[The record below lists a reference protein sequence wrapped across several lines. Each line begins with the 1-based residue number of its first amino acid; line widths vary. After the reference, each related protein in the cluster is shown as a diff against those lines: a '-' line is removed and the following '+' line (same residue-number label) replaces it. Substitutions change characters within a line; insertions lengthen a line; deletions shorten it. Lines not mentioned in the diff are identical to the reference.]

1 MILGTRGS
9 ALALAQTQMVLAA
22 LRSAHSGH
30 HFSHEVIHTTG
41 DLRQDLRLGRP
52 DSGADK
58 GVWTKELEAALASGS
73 VQVAVHSAKDVPTE
87 LPPGFHLAGCLP
99 RAHVEDALISKLPG
113 GIAGLAA
120 GATVA
125 TSSVRRAC
133 QLRHFRPDLQVVE
146 IRGNVPT
153 RLQKLADSDVLDAL
167 VLARAGLDRLGYDTS
182 WLESAATGSDEPALV
197 PPSPAGAG
205 PLSPAVF
212 SEPALQPLPGGLE
225 ATLLPP
231 AHFLPAAAQGIVTL
245 EVFGHDPVRDGLLAV
260 ITDQSTW
267 RALRA
272 EREFLRL
279 LKAGCHTPIGL
290 LTTEAEGHMTMTA
303 IVFPEQPL
311 ATTSPLT
318 ADTTGS
324 AHSPETVA
332 AALFHALA

>member
-1 MILGTRGS
+1 
-9 ALALAQTQMVLAA
+9 MVLAA
-22 LRSAHSGH
+22 LRNAHPGH
-30 HFSHEVIHTTG
+30 TFSHEVIHTTG

-58 GVWTKELEAALASGS
+58 GVWTKELEAALAAGS
-73 VQVAVHSAKDVPTE
+73 VQAAVHSAKDVPTE

-153 RLQKLADSDVLDAL
+153 RLQKLADSDALDAL
-167 VLARAGLDRLGYDTS
+167 VLARAGLDRLGYATS
-182 WLESAATGSDEPALV
+182 WLEPAD
-197 PPSPAGAG
+197 AGL
-205 PLSPAVF
+205 LSPAVF
-212 SEPALQPLPGGLE
+212 SEVTLQPLPCGLQ

-231 AHFLPAAAQGIVTL
+231 AQFLPAAAQGIVTL
-245 EVFGHDPVRDGLLAV
+245 EVFGHDPVRDGILSS
-260 ITDQSTW
+260 ITDQSSW

-290 LTTEAEGHMTMTA
+290 LTTEVDGHMTMTA
-303 IVFPEQPL
+303 IVFPEQAL
-311 ATTSPLT
+311 AITSPLT
-318 ADTTGS
+318 AQTTGS

>member
-9 ALALAQTQMVLAA
+9 ALALAQTQKVLAA
-22 LRSAHSGH
+22 LRSAHPGH

-73 VQVAVHSAKDVPTE
+73 VQAAVHSAKDVPTE

-153 RLQKLADSDVLDAL
+153 RLQKLADSDTLDAL
-167 VLARAGLDRLGYDTS
+167 VLARAGLDRLGYATS
-182 WLESAATGSDEPALV
+182 WLESADAPALV
-197 PPSPAGAG
+197 PAATD

-231 AHFLPAAAQGIVTL
+231 AHFLPAAAQGIVAL

-303 IVFPEQPL
+303 IIFPEQPL

-318 ADTTGS
+318 AHTTGS

>member
-1 MILGTRGS
+1 
-9 ALALAQTQMVLAA
+9 MVLAA
-22 LRSAHSGH
+22 LRSAHPGH

-73 VQVAVHSAKDVPTE
+73 VQAAVHSAKDVPTE

-113 GIAGLAA
+113 GIAELAA

-153 RLQKLADSDVLDAL
+153 RLQKLADSDALDAL

-182 WLESAATGSDEPALV
+182 WLDSAA
-197 PPSPAGAG
+197 AG
-205 PLSPAVF
+205 PDAPV
-212 SEPALQPLPGGLE
+212 LQPLPDGLE

-245 EVFGHDPVRDGLLAV
+245 EVFDHDPVRDGLLAV

-318 ADTTGS
+318 AHTTGS
-324 AHSPETVA
+324 AQSPETVA

>member
-22 LRSAHSGH
+22 LRSAHPGH

-73 VQVAVHSAKDVPTE
+73 VQAAVHSAKDVPTE
-87 LPPGFHLAGCLP
+87 LPPGFHLAGCLQ

-153 RLQKLADSDVLDAL
+153 RLQKLADSDALDAL

-182 WLESAATGSDEPALV
+182 WLESAA
-197 PPSPAGAG
+197 AG
-205 PLSPAVF
+205 PDAPV
-212 SEPALQPLPGGLE
+212 LQPLPDGLE

-318 ADTTGS
+318 AHTTGS
-324 AHSPETVA
+324 AQSPETVA

>member
-22 LRSAHSGH
+22 LRNAHPGH
-30 HFSHEVIHTTG
+30 TFSHEVIHTTG

-58 GVWTKELEAALASGS
+58 GVWTKELEAALAAGS
-73 VQVAVHSAKDVPTE
+73 VQAAVHSAKDVPTE

-99 RAHVEDALISKLPG
+99 RAHVEDALICKLPG

-153 RLQKLADSDVLDAL
+153 RLQKLADSDALDAL
-167 VLARAGLDRLGYDTS
+167 VLARAGLDRLGYATS
-182 WLESAATGSDEPALV
+182 WLEPAD
-197 PPSPAGAG
+197 AGL
-205 PLSPAVF
+205 LSPAVF
-212 SEPALQPLPGGLE
+212 SEVTLQPLPCGLQ

-231 AHFLPAAAQGIVTL
+231 AQFLPAAAQGIVTL
-245 EVFGHDPVRDGLLAV
+245 EVFGHDPVRDGILSS
-260 ITDQSTW
+260 ITDQSSW

-290 LTTEAEGHMTMTA
+290 LTTEVDGHMTMTA
-303 IVFPEQPL
+303 IVFPEQAL
-311 ATTSPLT
+311 AITSPLT
-318 ADTTGS
+318 AQTTGS

>member
-22 LRSAHSGH
+22 LRNAHPGH
-30 HFSHEVIHTTG
+30 TFSHEVIHTTG

-58 GVWTKELEAALASGS
+58 GVWTKELEAALAAGS
-73 VQVAVHSAKDVPTE
+73 VQAAVHSAKDVPTE

-113 GIAGLAA
+113 GITALAA

-153 RLQKLADSDVLDAL
+153 RLQKLADSDALDAL
-167 VLARAGLDRLGYDTS
+167 VLARAGLDRLGYATS
-182 WLESAATGSDEPALV
+182 WLEPAD
-197 PPSPAGAG
+197 AGL
-205 PLSPAVF
+205 LSPAVF
-212 SEPALQPLPGGLE
+212 SEVTLQPLPCGLQ

-231 AHFLPAAAQGIVTL
+231 AQFLPAAAQGIVTL
-245 EVFGHDPVRDGLLAV
+245 EVFGHDPVRDGILSS
-260 ITDQSTW
+260 ITDQSSW

-290 LTTEAEGHMTMTA
+290 LTTEVDGHMTMTA
-303 IVFPEQPL
+303 IVFPEQTL
-311 ATTSPLT
+311 AITSPLT
-318 ADTTGS
+318 AQTTGS

>member
-22 LRSAHSGH
+22 LRSAHPGH

-73 VQVAVHSAKDVPTE
+73 VQAAVHSAKDVPTE

-153 RLQKLADSDVLDAL
+153 RLQKLADSDALDAL

-182 WLESAATGSDEPALV
+182 WLDSAA
-197 PPSPAGAG
+197 AG
-205 PLSPAVF
+205 PDAPV
-212 SEPALQPLPGGLE
+212 LQPLPDGLE

-245 EVFGHDPVRDGLLAV
+245 EVFDHDPVRDGLLAV

-318 ADTTGS
+318 AHTTGS
-324 AHSPETVA
+324 AQSPETVA

>member
-9 ALALAQTQMVLAA
+9 ALALVQTQMVLAA
-22 LRSAHSGH
+22 LRSAHPGH

-113 GIAGLAA
+113 GIAALAT

-153 RLQKLADSDVLDAL
+153 RLQKLADSDALDAL
-167 VLARAGLDRLGYDTS
+167 VLARAGLDRLGYSTS
-182 WLESAATGSDEPALV
+182 WLEPAAI
-197 PPSPAGAG
+197 G

-212 SEPALQPLPGGLE
+212 SEPARQPLPDGLE

-231 AHFLPAAAQGIVTL
+231 ADFLPAAAQGIVTL
-245 EVFGHDPVRDGLLAV
+245 EVFGNDPVRDGLLAG

-290 LTTEAEGHMTMTA
+290 LTTEADGHMTMTA

-318 ADTTGS
+318 AQTTGS

>member
-1 MILGTRGS
+1 
-9 ALALAQTQMVLAA
+9 MVLAA
-22 LRSAHSGH
+22 LRNAHPGH
-30 HFSHEVIHTTG
+30 TFSHEVIHTTG

-58 GVWTKELEAALASGS
+58 GVWTKELEAALAAGS
-73 VQVAVHSAKDVPTE
+73 VQAAVHSAKDVPTE

-99 RAHVEDALISKLPG
+99 RAHVEDALICKLPG

-153 RLQKLADSDVLDAL
+153 RLQKLADSDALDAL
-167 VLARAGLDRLGYDTS
+167 VLARAGLDRLGYATS
-182 WLESAATGSDEPALV
+182 WLEPAD
-197 PPSPAGAG
+197 AGL
-205 PLSPAVF
+205 LSPAVF
-212 SEPALQPLPGGLE
+212 PEVTLQPLPCGLQ

-231 AHFLPAAAQGIVTL
+231 AQFLPAAAQGIVTL
-245 EVFGHDPVRDGLLAV
+245 EVFGHDPVRDGILSA

-290 LTTEAEGHMTMTA
+290 LTTEVDGHMTMTA
-303 IVFPEQPL
+303 IVFPEQAL
-311 ATTSPLT
+311 AITSPLT
-318 ADTTGS
+318 AQTTGS

>member
-22 LRSAHSGH
+22 LRSAHPGH

-73 VQVAVHSAKDVPTE
+73 VQAAVHSAKDVPTE

-153 RLQKLADSDVLDAL
+153 RLQKLADSDTLDAL
-167 VLARAGLDRLGYDTS
+167 VLARAGLDRLGYATS
-182 WLESAATGSDEPALV
+182 WLESADAPALV
-197 PPSPAGAG
+197 PAATD

-303 IVFPEQPL
+303 IIFPEQPL

-318 ADTTGS
+318 AHTTGS

>member
-22 LRSAHSGH
+22 LRSAHPGH

-73 VQVAVHSAKDVPTE
+73 VQAAVHSAKDVPTE
-87 LPPGFHLAGCLP
+87 LPPGFNLAGCLP

-153 RLQKLADSDVLDAL
+153 RLQKLADSDALDAL

-182 WLESAATGSDEPALV
+182 WLESAA
-197 PPSPAGAG
+197 AG
-205 PLSPAVF
+205 PDA
-212 SEPALQPLPGGLE
+212 PALQPLPDGLE

-231 AHFLPAAAQGIVTL
+231 AHFLPAAAQGIVAL

-290 LTTEAEGHMTMTA
+290 LTTEAEGHMTMAA

-318 ADTTGS
+318 AHTTGS

>member
-1 MILGTRGS
+1 
-9 ALALAQTQMVLAA
+9 
-22 LRSAHSGH
+22 
-30 HFSHEVIHTTG
+30 
-41 DLRQDLRLGRP
+41 
-52 DSGADK
+52 
-58 GVWTKELEAALASGS
+58 
-73 VQVAVHSAKDVPTE
+73 
-87 LPPGFHLAGCLP
+87 
-99 RAHVEDALISKLPG
+99 
-113 GIAGLAA
+113 
-120 GATVA
+120 VA

-153 RLQKLADSDVLDAL
+153 RLQKLADSDTLDAL

-182 WLESAATGSDEPALV
+182 WLESAAAGPDAPALV
-197 PPSPAGAG
+197 P
-205 PLSPAVF
+205 
-212 SEPALQPLPGGLE
+212 LPDGLE

-260 ITDQSTW
+260 ITDQSAW

-290 LTTEAEGHMTMTA
+290 LTTEAEGHMTMAA

-318 ADTTGS
+318 AHTTGS

>member
-22 LRSAHSGH
+22 LRSAHPGH

-73 VQVAVHSAKDVPTE
+73 VQAAVHSAKDVPTE

-153 RLQKLADSDVLDAL
+153 RLQKLADSDTLDAL
-167 VLARAGLDRLGYDTS
+167 VLARAGLDRLGYATS
-182 WLESAATGSDEPALV
+182 WLESADAPALV
-197 PPSPAGAG
+197 PAATD

-231 AHFLPAAAQGIVTL
+231 AHFLPAAAQGIVAL

-303 IVFPEQPL
+303 IIFPEQPL

-318 ADTTGS
+318 AHTTGS

>member
-22 LRSAHSGH
+22 LRSAHPGH

-73 VQVAVHSAKDVPTE
+73 VQAAVHSAKDVPTE

-153 RLQKLADSDVLDAL
+153 RLQKLADSDTLDAL
-167 VLARAGLDRLGYDTS
+167 VLARAGLDRLGYATS
-182 WLESAATGSDEPALV
+182 WLESADAGPDAPALV
-197 PPSPAGAG
+197 
-205 PLSPAVF
+205 
-212 SEPALQPLPGGLE
+212 PLPGGLE

-303 IVFPEQPL
+303 IIFPEQPL

-318 ADTTGS
+318 AHTTGS

>member
-22 LRSAHSGH
+22 LRSAHPGH
-30 HFSHEVIHTTG
+30 HFSHEIIHTTG

-73 VQVAVHSAKDVPTE
+73 VQAAVHSAKDVPTE

-153 RLQKLADSDVLDAL
+153 RLQKLADSDALDAL
-167 VLARAGLDRLGYDTS
+167 VLARAGLDRLGYTTS
-182 WLESAATGSDEPALV
+182 WLEPAA
-197 PPSPAGAG
+197 AG

-212 SEPALQPLPGGLE
+212 SEPALQPLLDGLE

-231 AHFLPAAAQGIVTL
+231 ADFLPAAAQGIVTL

-290 LTTEAEGHMTMTA
+290 LTTEADSHMTMTA

-318 ADTTGS
+318 AHTTGS